1 MQSTTTPEIRNDQ
14 PILAQVL
21 RGIARNREPGF
32 HFPGNFLDFS
42 FDEVTTTHA
51 RMSMQGGTH
60 CEDASGQIGFTPAL
74 IFTDMALGSSLR
86 GRLQRPTRVATV
98 SMQLQFT
105 GARWDG
111 PLASH
116 SDFDAFVAGSAAQQ
130 GVMHASVRNGSGELT
145 CVGSACF
152 MVLETPPGVKPPRM
166 TNLVEESGTPLL
178 APESLEDPEVAIY
191 RHAQAALQRPGG
203 FLDNFWNFHARKT
216 ATGGAA
222 TLKNGP
228 YVGNRVGHVQ
238 GGVLTG
244 LAEAA
249 TRAALPPGW
258 MPTGLTACFLSPGE
272 GASLSARASIVHKG
286 SRTAVVKATVTGP
299 NRKRVLELLAN
310 YTAPAR

>member
-1 MQSTTTPEIRNDQ
+1 MHASPSPQEQ
-14 PILAQVL
+14 QAILDHVL
-21 RGIARNREPGF
+21 RGIERNREPGF
-32 HFPGNFLDFS
+32 HFAGNFLGFS
-42 FDEVTTTHA
+42 FDEVTTAQA
-51 RMSMQGGTH
+51 RMSMQGGLH
-60 CEDASGQIGFTPAL
+60 CTDQTGQIAFTPAC

-111 PLASH
+111 PLASL
-116 SDFDAFVAGSAAQQ
+116 STFDAFFAGSAAQQ
-130 GVMHASVRNGSGELT
+130 GVMQATVRNGHGEQVCAGT
-145 CVGSACF
+145 ACF

-166 TNLVEESGTPLL
+166 MPLTEAHPGAPTLRPEALDSEET
-178 APESLEDPEVAIY
+178 AIY
-191 RHAQAALQRPGG
+191 RHAQAALKREGP
-203 FLDNFWNFHARKT
+203 FLSNFWDFRPRRT

-228 YVGNRVGHVQ
+228 YVANRVGHAQ

-249 TRAALPPGW
+249 ARAALPQGW

-272 GASLSARASIVHKG
+272 GSSLSARAKIVHKG
-286 SRTAVVKATVTGP
+286 SRTAVVEATVTGP
-299 NRKRVLELLAN
+299 NRKRVLALLVN
-310 YTAPAR
+310 YAAPAR